1 MAHAPHSPMPPDAP
15 AAHDENSDVNVS
27 AILACGGGLIVAAMA
42 IYLMVW
48 LLFRYFDVREA
59 ARVAPAYPLAVG
71 EANRQPP
78 EPRLQTNPRA
88 DLQELRA
95 HEDAL
100 LNTYGWIDKQG
111 GIVRIPIEEAMRIT
125 LQRGLPARPSTGDTR
140 K

>member
-1 MAHAPHSPMPPDAP
+1 MAHAPRSTMPPDAP
-15 AAHDENSDVNVS
+15 PAHDENSDVNVG
-27 AILACGGGLIVAAMA
+27 AILAFGGGLIVVAMA
-42 IYLMVW
+42 IYLTVW

-88 DLQELRA
+88 DLQELRT

-100 LNTYGWIDKQG
+100 LNSYGWIDKPG
-111 GIVRIPIEEAMRIT
+111 GVVRIPIEEAMKIT
-125 LQRGLPARPSTGDTR
+125 AQRGLPARKGKP
-140 K
+140 